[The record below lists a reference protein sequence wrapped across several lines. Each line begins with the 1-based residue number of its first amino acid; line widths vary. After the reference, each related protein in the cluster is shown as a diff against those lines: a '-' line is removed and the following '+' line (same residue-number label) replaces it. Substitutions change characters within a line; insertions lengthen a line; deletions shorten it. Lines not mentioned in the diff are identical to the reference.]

1 MEVILSKKQRKSNL
15 SRAQKEKQDQ
25 LLKQRFSLDV
35 EMEKLTF
42 NQANLIA
49 MYEFSLTALKQ
60 NLTKEQQ
67 NK

>member
-1 MEVILSKKQRKSNL
+1 
-15 SRAQKEKQDQ
+15 
-25 LLKQRFSLDV
+25 
-35 EMEKLTF
+35 MEKLTF